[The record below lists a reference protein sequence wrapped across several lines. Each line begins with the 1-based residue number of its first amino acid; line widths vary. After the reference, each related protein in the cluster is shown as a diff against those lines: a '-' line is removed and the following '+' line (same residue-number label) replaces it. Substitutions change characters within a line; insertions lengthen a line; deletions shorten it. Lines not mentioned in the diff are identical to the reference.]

1 MILIVGMLAGLT
13 ILSGQVSQV
22 QFAPSVEINEEANS
36 DDSEGQKQQIVIK
49 SADAVATTAN
59 ISLTHQF
66 YFINEILHSEENHE
80 ESTYFE
86 LPKLSTF
93 FTTLFRQIIS
103 PNAP

>member
-1 MILIVGMLAGLT
+1 MILVVGILAALT
-13 ILSGQVSQV
+13 ILSGQVYNIRIS
-22 QFAPSVEINEEANS
+22 PPVEISQEETADT
-36 DDSEGQKQQIVIK
+36 DDQPEQTTIK
-49 SADAVATTAN
+49 AVDAVATTAN
-59 ISLTHQF
+59 VNLTHQF
-66 YFINEILHSEENHE
+66 YFISEILHKEENHE

>member
-1 MILIVGMLAGLT
+1 MILIVGILAGLT
-13 ILSGQVSQV
+13 ILSGQVYHTQLASPVEVSQE
-22 QFAPSVEINEEANS
+22 STTDES
-36 DDSEGQKQQIVIK
+36 DQQQTGIK

-59 ISLTHQF
+59 INLTHPF

-80 ESTYFE
+80 ESTCFE